1 VQGVLTVGL
10 PDQAVEWVSEQGTA
24 VVAFAGLGRVSVNL
38 DGVDV
43 VELGV
48 EALATRGCC
57 RLALWSEPERDGR
70 EGQRVE
76 ARAFRRVLAA
86 RDLEFYNNWLRPQ
99 AREPAEP
106 SNFEQADK
114 WVSQVFGAPRE
125 SWPDGLLITNDILTR
140 DVMVALQRF
149 DIVPNRDIIIASHA
163 NTDSPVL
170 RAYEDDLTLIEYN
183 SGEIVQIMFD
193 QLDTLLRGEAVSIR
207 HIKIKP
213 KIRLGN

>member
-1 VQGVLTVGL
+1 
-10 PDQAVEWVSEQGTA
+10 
-24 VVAFAGLGRVSVNL
+24 VN
-38 DGVDV
+38 V

-57 RLALWSEPERDGR
+57 RLAWWSETWSETWSEPERDGR
-70 EGQRVE
+70 EGQRAE
-76 ARAFRRVLAA
+76 ARAFRRALAA
-86 RDLEFYNNWLRPQ
+86 RGLEFHNNWLRPQ
-99 AREPAEP
+99 AREIVGP
-106 SNFEQADK
+106 SSFDQAHK

-140 DVMVALQRF
+140 DIMAALQKL
-149 DIVPNRDIIIASHA
+149 DIVPNRDIVIASHA

-193 QLDTLLRGEAVSIR
+193 QLEMLLRGELVSHR

-213 KIRLGN
+213 EIRLGN